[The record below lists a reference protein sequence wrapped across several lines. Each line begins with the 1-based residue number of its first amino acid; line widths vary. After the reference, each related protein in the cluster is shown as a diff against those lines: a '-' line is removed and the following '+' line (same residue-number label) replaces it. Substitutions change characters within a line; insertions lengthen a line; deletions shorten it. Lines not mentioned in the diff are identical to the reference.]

1 MVSTDTILDNLHID
15 LTRPEEVQI
24 RSIPMYLLNL
34 IHGEEVPI
42 QLITTHTVLL
52 IGNIMFEYR
61 CQYYLLTLIVERIVL
76 AKLISPCTIS
86 PIHQG
91 VLILEEGVVIW
102 DIERAYSRQGFR
114 SYADCVVEGVRI
126 RNIMH
131 A

>member
-24 RSIPMYLLNL
+24 RSIPMYLLNM

-52 IGNIMFEYR
+52 VGNIMLEYR
-61 CQYYLLTLIVERIVL
+61 CQYYLLPLIVERIVL
-76 AKLISPCTIS
+76 AKLISSCTVG

-91 VLILEEGVVIW
+91 VLVLEERVVIW